1 MHAVIRLLQSL
12 QVSLWMTELCQDEEV
27 LSKERAMGSWGGGV
41 ACRTFAGVV
50 HPAPQNAAH
59 MVTPYCTSH
68 LFHQTVLSEGLPAH
82 YKGGRTALLE
92 LHAPG
97 DSNL

>member
-12 QVSLWMTELCQDEEV
+12 
-27 LSKERAMGSWGGGV
+27 
-41 ACRTFAGVV
+41 
-50 HPAPQNAAH
+50 
-59 MVTPYCTSH
+59 
-68 LFHQTVLSEGLPAH
+68 QTVLSEGLPAH